1 MHNFKIDG
9 LIIIDKPKGLTSHDV
24 VKEIRKL
31 FPKVKVGHAGTL
43 DPLATGLL
51 LICIGKA
58 TKLTQILTEYSKEYI
73 AEIRLGYETDTL
85 DSYGEIVKRLSKDEL
100 NRKLENININ
110 INNIKEKNKIIVA
123 KNSKNYH
130 KSLKK
135 VLDSFIGEIDQVPP
149 IYSAIKFKGKELYK
163 IARKNEMVEIK
174 PRKVRIYKIQLI
186 DTIKDSK
193 LKIKVNCSSGTYIRS
208 LARDI
213 GIKLETYATLINLVR
228 TRIGN
233 CNIEDSYKLEQLKKL
248 ALMKRIDEAVIPIS
262 EFLKIYKKVEIKDFF
277 KKMIENGA
285 PLTSNMIK
293 NLPFISKKEEIIIIY
308 FNNKKTVSL
317 YKTVRDI
324 NLDTESNNKR
334 IVAKAWI
341 MLN

>member
-1 MHNFKIDG
+1 MKNYIKDG

-31 FPKVKVGHAGTL
+31 FPNVKVGHTGTL

-51 LICIGKA
+51 LISVGKA
-58 TKLTQILTEYSKEYI
+58 TKLTQILTKYSKEYI

-186 DTIKDSK
+186 DTIKDSI
-193 LKIKVNCSSGTYIRS
+193 LKIKVDCSSGTYIRS
-208 LARDI
+208 LSRDI

-233 CNIEDSYKLEQLKKL
+233 YKIEDSYKLEQLKKL
-248 ALMKRIDEAVIPIS
+248 ASMKRIDEAVIPIS

>member
-31 FPKVKVGHAGTL
+31 FPNVKVGHTGTL

-51 LICIGKA
+51 LISVGKA
-58 TKLTQILTEYSKEYI
+58 TKLTQILTKYSKEYI

-186 DTIKDSK
+186 DTIKDSI
-193 LKIKVNCSSGTYIRS
+193 LKIKVDCSSGTYIRS
-208 LARDI
+208 LSRDI
-213 GIKLETYATLINLVR
+213 GIKLETYATLISLVR

-233 CNIEDSYKLEQLKKL
+233 YKIEDSYKLEQLKKL